1 MSENLDQNL
10 NEKVSKQGL
19 EKNLSENFSQS
30 ARENLSK
37 KAKSG
42 VNKNSCE
49 NLGESEQSPENLD
62 KNSSQ
67 TAPKCKAQNFFKN
80 ALELSLQGV
89 AGALIYAGK
98 AGVWLINATNCLKDE
113 AQRAEL
119 SKINEEQAKFERVTC
134 ILPEKVKEIVIER
147 LKTKPEEVEF
157 SPIYLAKKQ
166 SFGTL
171 GAEYF
176 YEARAKFNGFL
187 YDFKIGAANGEIL
200 NLKIK
205 SQI

>member
-1 MSENLDQNL
+1 MSENLEQNL
-10 NEKVSKQGL
+10 NDNVGEQVL
-19 EKNLSENFSQS
+19 EKNLNENFSQS
-30 ARENLSK
+30 ARENLSENTT
-37 KAKSG
+37 
-42 VNKNSCE
+42 NKNSCE
-49 NLGESEQSPENLD
+49 NLGKSEQSPENLD

-98 AGVWLINATNCLKDE
+98 AGVWLSNASNHLKDE
-113 AQRAEL
+113 AQKAEL
-119 SKINEEQAKFERVTC
+119 SKINEEQAKFERVAC

-147 LKTKPEEVEF
+147 LKVEPNEVEF

-166 SFGTL
+166 SFGTF

-176 YEARAKFNGFL
+176 YDARAKFNGFL

>member
-1 MSENLDQNL
+1 MSENLEQNL
-10 NEKVSKQGL
+10 NDNVGEQGL
-19 EKNLSENFSQS
+19 EKNLNENFSQS
-30 ARENLSK
+30 ARENLSENTT
-37 KAKSG
+37 
-42 VNKNSCE
+42 NKNSCE
-49 NLGESEQSPENLD
+49 NLGKSEQSPENLD

-98 AGVWLINATNCLKDE
+98 AGVWLSNASNHLKDE
-113 AQRAEL
+113 AQKAEL
-119 SKINEEQAKFERVTC
+119 SKINEEQAKFERVAC
-134 ILPEKVKEIVIER
+134 ILPERVKELILER
-147 LKTKPEEVEF
+147 LKVEPEDVEF

-166 SFGTL
+166 SFGSL

-176 YEARAKFNGFL
+176 YDARAKFNGFL